1 MTTSHKH
8 RQPGPRSGADRAF
21 LLISVRCANM
31 RTVQGFPSKTIL
43 SLIPVFVPSPVT
55 YPIGDVEIGDNVE
68 LFG

>member
-1 MTTSHKH
+1 
-8 RQPGPRSGADRAF
+8 
-21 LLISVRCANM
+21 M